1 METNFEEKNGAIAAQ
16 QEEYRPA
23 LALCEDGT
31 VEPGSLAEGIREVLD
46 RRNAGDPAV
55 LRLEGRTDLCEYLVI
70 ATATSATH
78 LRALADEV
86 EYRLGLCGVKALSR
100 DGKGD
105 GQKWIVLDYGFV
117 MVHIFTS
124 DERERYSLERLFPN
138 ALRVTPGEAG
148 NQN

>member
-1 METNFEEKNGAIAAQ
+1 METNFEEKIGAPEAQ
-16 QEEYRPA
+16 NEEYRPA

-31 VEPGSLAEGIREVLD
+31 AEPESLAAGIREVLE
-46 RRNAGDPAV
+46 RRNAGDPAL
-55 LRLEGRTDLCEYLVI
+55 LRLDGRTDLCEYLVI
-70 ATATSATH
+70 ATAMSATH

-86 EYRLGLCGVKALSR
+86 EYRIGLCGVKALSR

-105 GQKWIVLDYGFV
+105 GQKWIVLDYGPV